1 MNTKTI
7 LITGAA
13 SGIGLALAKACQA
26 EGHQVIVTA
35 RKPADI
41 TTLSELGFTAWLLD
55 VTNPE
60 QLAQVAV
67 NVEQQ
72 FGGLDLLVNNAGFGA
87 MGPALDAT
95 PDQWQQQFATNVFA
109 VAQVSQA
116 LLPLLRKRQ
125 GVIANVGSVS
135 AKFVT
140 PFAGLYCAS
149 KAALHALNDAMRME
163 LAPLGVKVVLIQPGA
178 IATGF
183 ANAASAGLNHWLAT
197 GSPWQQFAAGIA
209 ARARASAD
217 NPTPVAEFAKQV
229 TQQLLQRKPPLL
241 IVAGNGSRS
250 LVWLKWILPTRLLD
264 WVLQRRFGLRKQ

>member
-1 MNTKTI
+1 MTTKTI

-13 SGIGLALAKACQA
+13 SGIGLALAKQFQA
-26 EGHQVIVTA
+26 LGHQVIVTA
-35 RKPADI
+35 RKPVDI
-41 TTLSELGFTAWLLD
+41 TKLSELGFTTWLLD
-55 VTNPE
+55 VTNS
-60 QLAQVAV
+60 QHLAEVALK
-67 NVEQQ
+67 VEQQ
-72 FGGLDLLVNNAGFGA
+72 FGGLDMLINNAGYGA

-95 PDQWQQQFATNVFA
+95 TDQWQQQFATNVVA
-109 VAQVSQA
+109 LAQVSQA
-116 LLPLLRKRQ
+116 LLPALRKKQ

-149 KAALHALNDAMRME
+149 KAAVHALNDAMRME

-183 ANAASAGLNHWLAT
+183 ADAASAGLSHWLAT
-197 GSPWQQFAAGIA
+197 NSPWQQFAAGIA

-229 TQQLLQRKPPLL
+229 TRQLLQNKPPYL
-241 IVAGNGSRS
+241 IVAGNGSSS
-250 LVWLKWILPTRLLD
+250 LVWLKGLLPTRWLD
-264 WVLQRRFGLRKQ
+264 WVLQRRFGLR